1 MQLQMP
7 ARTKDLSSLGFV
19 RKETKNGKQRWRAD
33 MCLALGV
40 LGPRRLRKGEASWDL
55 DRMRAG

>member
-1 MQLQMP
+1 ML
-7 ARTKDLSSLGFV
+7 ARAQEPSFLGTV
-19 RKETKNGKQRWRAD
+19 AAETRGDKQRWRAD

-40 LGPRRLRKGEASWDL
+40 LGPRRLRKGEASWDI